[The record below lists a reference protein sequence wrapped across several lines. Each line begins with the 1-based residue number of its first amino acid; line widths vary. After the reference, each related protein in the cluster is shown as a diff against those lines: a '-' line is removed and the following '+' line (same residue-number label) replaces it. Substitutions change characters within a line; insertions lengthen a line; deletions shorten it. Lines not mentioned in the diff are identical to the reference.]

1 MALWEQYYLAND
13 ISDAL
18 QVLANSRGESCIIAG
33 GTDLLLDL
41 QQGRHVPVH
50 TLVDVSQIIEM
61 RKLELR
67 SHSAQSESSRVGYNQ
82 PVQEY
87 LFIGAALPL
96 NQIVASPLVRKH
108 AHALYEAAS
117 IIGGPQVRNTATL
130 GGNVAHAL
138 PAADGMIALLSLDA
152 QAEVTDSQGSQ
163 YLPLLQLFR
172 GPGQSTLDP
181 KKQILVGFHLPLQKP
196 GQASAFCRIMRP
208 QGVAIAILNMSI
220 WLERKNNLIQD
231 IRIALGPAGPVPKRA
246 LATEEALG
254 NCPFNVNSLEEASQV
269 LLAESHFRTS
279 PHRATEEYRQ
289 RMAAYL
295 LEEVLS
301 TAWLRAGSEI
311 G

>member
-1 MALWEQYYLAND
+1 MALWEQYHLAHD

-18 QVLANSRGESCIIAG
+18 QVLADTRGESRLIAG

-41 QQGRHVPVH
+41 RQGRHAPVH
-50 TLVDVSQIIEM
+50 TLVDVSQITEM

-67 SHSAQSESSRVGYNQ
+67 SDSAQAENSPVGYNP

-96 NQIVASPLVRKH
+96 NQIVTSPMVRKH
-108 AHALYEAAS
+108 AHALFEAAS
-117 IIGGPQVRNTATL
+117 LIGGPQVRNTATL

-152 QAEVTDSQGSQ
+152 RAEVADSQGSQ
-163 YLPLLQLFR
+163 RLPLLQLFR

-181 KKQILVGFHLPLQKP
+181 KRQILVGFHLPLQKP
-196 GQASAFCRIMRP
+196 NQASAFCRVMRP

-220 WLERKNNLIQD
+220 WLERKDKLIHD

-246 LATEEALG
+246 LATEEALH
-254 NCPFNVNSLEEASQV
+254 NCHFNENSLEKALQA
-269 LLAESHFRTS
+269 LLAESRFRTS

-311 G
+311 D